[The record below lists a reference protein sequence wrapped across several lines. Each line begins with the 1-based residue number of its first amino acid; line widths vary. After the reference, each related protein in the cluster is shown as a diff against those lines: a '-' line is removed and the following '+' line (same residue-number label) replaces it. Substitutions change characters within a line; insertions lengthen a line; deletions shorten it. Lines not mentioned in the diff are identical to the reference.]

1 MKLRAKTC
9 VTIVLLVA
17 GVICLISLLSRDAVP
32 VEKYNRVTEGMTQQ
46 QVLNIMGTPDFIRH
60 DKPETT
66 TFYYGGLQRLKL
78 NNMEVYFSANG
89 HVTGK
94 FDDD

>member
-1 MKLRAKTC
+1 MKPR
-9 VTIVLLVA
+9 VTIYVGISLLVA
-17 GVICLISLLSRDAVP
+17 GAIGTIPLLSRDAAP

-46 QVLNIMGTPDFIRH
+46 QVLDMMGAPDFVRH

-66 TFYYGGLQRLKL
+66 TFWYGGLRRLKL
-78 NNMEVYFSANG
+78 NNMQIFFGADGRVAS
-89 HVTGK
+89 K

>member
-1 MKLRAKTC
+1 MKSRAKNC
-9 VTIVLLVA
+9 VIIVLLVA
-17 GVICLISLLSRDAVP
+17 GVACLVLLLLRDAVP

-46 QVLNIMGTPDFIRH
+46 QVRDIMGTPNFTRH

-78 NNMEVYFSANG
+78 NNMEVYFNAG
-89 HVTGK
+89 GYVTGK

>member
-1 MKLRAKTC
+1 MKLRARSC
-9 VTIVLLVA
+9 VIIVLLVA
-17 GVICLISLLSRDAVP
+17 GVTGAVSLLSRDAVP

-46 QVLNIMGTPDFIRH
+46 QVRDIMGTPDFIRH

-78 NNMEVYFSANG
+78 NNMEVFFSADG

-94 FDDD
+94 FDDN